1 MRLALL
7 FVLFLFCCNQLSAQS
22 GFGTFIRAAKDD
34 PSVNMFDLQVTYL
47 NGRPYRLAPVQKLE
61 FRTES
66 NQLDPNRQEYAL
78 RVNPTN
84 PWELH
89 QNNRYFKELRSS
101 LELKKGIVLKEV
113 LIDRYTLIIELV
125 TNAGLRD
132 LAQRKLELTQTSL
145 SMLEKQQL
153 SGYFDGEDYVDLKL
167 EEMDKSVEVDET
179 IYEAENAA
187 RKVIAIFPDA
197 ALSAK
202 SWSISEVISI
212 EQIEKLVDSLQ
223 TAMPEATSLSYYQKR
238 IDLADRELRLE
249 KNNINFGYIQ
259 AKYQDYRIDQGRKP
273 WSIGMGVTIP
283 VFNPN
288 KGDMTKRKLESIE
301 SQQEMKE
308 AKVDLSKDQ
317 IRLREQLR
325 DLIASHR
332 KIEEKIKA
340 LNVSALARTLN
351 TIQKS
356 NPVAGVRFKGNLIKL
371 EELALKLKQ
380 NILIT
385 YTEWLASTDALQQLP
400 LTNYL
405 SRNLETL
412 ND

>member
-7 FVLFLFCCNQLSAQS
+7 CILFFACFNLPAQS

-34 PSVNMFDLQVTYL
+34 PAVSMFDLQVEYL
-47 NGRPYRLAPVQKLE
+47 NGRPYRLAPIQKLE

-66 NQLDPNRQEYAL
+66 NQLDLVRQEYAL
-78 RVNPTN
+78 RVNPSN
-84 PWELH
+84 PWELS
-89 QNNRYFKELRSS
+89 QNNRYFKELKSS
-101 LELKKGIVLKEV
+101 IELEKGIVLKEV
-113 LIDRYTLIIELV
+113 LVDRYVLIIELV

-132 LAQRKLELTQTSL
+132 LAQRKLEITQTTL
-145 SMLEKQQL
+145 LMLEKQQL

-167 EEMDKSVEVDET
+167 EEMDKSVAVDEAT
-179 IYEAENAA
+179 YEAENAI
-187 RKVIAIFPDA
+187 RKVISIFPDA
-197 ALSAK
+197 ALSATN
-202 SWSISEVISI
+202 WNIAEVVSI
-212 EQIEKLVDSLQ
+212 EQIEKLLDSLQ
-223 TAMPEATSLSYYQKR
+223 TAVPEATSLSYYQKK
-238 IDLADRELRLE
+238 IDLADQEYRLE

-259 AKYQDYRIDQGRKP
+259 AKYQDFRIEQGRKP
-273 WSIGMGVTIP
+273 WSLGLGVVIP

-288 KGDMTKRKLESIE
+288 KGDMTKRKLQSIE
-301 SQQEMKE
+301 SQQELKE
-308 AKVDLSKDQ
+308 AKVEMDKDQ
-317 IRLREQLR
+317 GRLRDQLH

-340 LNVSALARTLN
+340 LNVSSLARTLN

-356 NPVAGVRFKGNLIKL
+356 NPVAGVRFRGNLIKL

-385 YTEWLASTDALQQLP
+385 YTEWLASTDALQQVP

-405 SRNLETL
+405 SRNLEIL
-412 ND
+412 SE

>member
-7 FVLFLFCCNQLSAQS
+7 GIFFFACCNLSAQS
-22 GFGTFIRAAKDD
+22 GFGAFIRAAKDD
-34 PSVNMFDLQVTYL
+34 PTVTMFDLQVEYL
-47 NGRPYRLAPVQKLE
+47 NNRPYRLAPVQKLE
-61 FRTES
+61 LRTEA
-66 NQLDPNRQEYAL
+66 NQLDPSRQEYAL
-78 RVNPTN
+78 RVNPAN
-84 PWELH
+84 PWELR
-89 QNNRYFKELRSS
+89 QNNRYFKELKSS
-101 LELKKGIVLKEV
+101 IALEKGIILKEV
-113 LIDRYTLIIELV
+113 LIDRYTLIIEL
-125 TNAGLRD
+125 TTYAGLRD

-167 EEMDKSVEVDET
+167 EEMDKSVEQDEAT
-179 IYEAENAA
+179 YEAENAI
-187 RKVIAIFPDA
+187 RKVISIFPDA
-197 ALSAK
+197 AQSAK
-202 SWSISEVISI
+202 TWNIADVITI
-212 EQIEKLVDSLQ
+212 EQIEKLLDSLQ
-223 TAMPEATSLSYYQKR
+223 TALPEATSLSYYQKK
-238 IDLADRELRLE
+238 IDLAERELKLE
-249 KNNINFGYIQ
+249 RNNINVGYLQ
-259 AKYQDYRIDQGRKP
+259 AKYQDFRIDQGRKP
-273 WSIGMGVTIP
+273 WSVGLGVVIP

-301 SQQEMKE
+301 SQQELKE
-308 AKVDLSKDQ
+308 AKVEMSKDQ
-317 IRLREQLR
+317 VRLREQLR

-340 LNVSALARTLN
+340 LNVSSLARTLN
-351 TIQKS
+351 IIQKS
-356 NPVAGVRFKGNLIKL
+356 NPAAGVRFQGNLIKL

-412 ND
+412 RD

>member
-7 FVLFLFCCNQLSAQS
+7 CIFFFACCNLSAQS
-22 GFGTFIRAAKDD
+22 GFGEFIRAAKDA
-34 PSVNMFDLQVTYL
+34 PAVSMFDLQVAYL
-47 NGRPYRLAPVQKLE
+47 NGKPYRLAPVQKLE

-66 NQLDPNRQEYAL
+66 NQLDLVRQEYAL

-84 PWELH
+84 PWELR
-89 QNNRYFKELRSS
+89 QNNRYFKELKSS
-101 LELKKGIVLKEV
+101 IALEKGIVLKEV
-113 LIDRYTLIIELV
+113 LTERYILIIELV
-125 TNAGLRD
+125 TYAGLRD
-132 LAQRKLELTQTSL
+132 LAQRRLELTQTSL

-167 EEMDKSVEVDET
+167 EEMDKSVDMDEAA
-179 IYEAENAA
+179 YEAENAI
-187 RKVIAIFPDA
+187 RKVSSIFPDA

-202 SWSISEVISI
+202 TWNIAEVVSI
-212 EQIEKLVDSLQ
+212 EQIEKLLDSLQ
-223 TAMPEATSLSYYQKR
+223 TALPEATSLSYYQKK
-238 IDLADRELRLE
+238 IDLADREYLLE
-249 KNNINFGYIQ
+249 RNNINFGYLQ
-259 AKYQDYRIDQGRKP
+259 AKYQDFRIEQGRKP
-273 WSIGMGVTIP
+273 WSIGLGVTIP

-301 SQQEMKE
+301 SQQELKE
-308 AKVDLSKDQ
+308 AKVEMDKDQ
-317 IRLREQLR
+317 ARLREQLR

-340 LNVSALARTLN
+340 LNVSSLARTLN
-351 TIQKS
+351 TMQKS
-356 NPVAGVRFKGNLIKL
+356 NPVAGVKFQGNLIKL

>member
-7 FVLFLFCCNQLSAQS
+7 CIFFYSSYNLSAQS

-34 PSVNMFDLQVTYL
+34 PAVSMFDLQVAYL
-47 NGRPYRLAPVQKLE
+47 SNKPYRLAPIQKLE

-66 NQLDPNRQEYAL
+66 NQLDPTRQEYAL
-78 RVNPTN
+78 RVNPAN
-84 PWELH
+84 PWELN
-89 QNNRYFKELRSS
+89 QNNRYFKELKSS
-101 LELKKGIVLKEV
+101 IELEKGIVLKEV

-125 TNAGLRD
+125 TYAGLRD

-167 EEMDKSVEVDET
+167 EEMDKSVEVDEAT
-179 IYEAENAA
+179 YGAENAA
-187 RKVIAIFPDA
+187 RKVISIFPDA

-202 SWSISEVISI
+202 TWNIAEVVSI
-212 EQIEKLVDSLQ
+212 EQIEKLLDSLQ
-223 TAMPEATSLSYYQKR
+223 TALPEATSLSYYQKK
-238 IDLADRELRLE
+238 IDLADQEYRLE

-259 AKYQDYRIDQGRKP
+259 AKYQDFRIEQGRKP
-273 WSIGMGVTIP
+273 WSVGLGVVIP

-301 SQQEMKE
+301 SQQELKG
-308 AKVDLSKDQ
+308 AKVEMDKDQ
-317 IRLREQLR
+317 VRLREQLH

-340 LNVSALARTLN
+340 LNVSSLARTLIA
-351 TIQKS
+351 IQKS
-356 NPVAGVRFKGNLIKL
+356 NPVAAVRFHGNLIKL

-385 YTEWLASTDALQQLP
+385 YTEWLASTDALQQVP

-412 ND
+412 NE